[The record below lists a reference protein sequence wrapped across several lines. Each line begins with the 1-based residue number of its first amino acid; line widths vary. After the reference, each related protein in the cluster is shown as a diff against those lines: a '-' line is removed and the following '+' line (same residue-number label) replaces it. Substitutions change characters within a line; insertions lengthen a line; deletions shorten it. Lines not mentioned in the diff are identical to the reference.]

1 MPDLTFTGIGSGL
14 QVSEIVSAIVGAET
28 APYVSR
34 SNKQQAEITT
44 DISAVGALKSALE
57 NLTESIT
64 GLADA
69 DNFQLRTAQGSDGFV
84 SLNASKD
91 AQIGNYSVKVD
102 ALAQSHKLSSGAFA
116 VGETISDGIG
126 MVTIEVGSNSFS
138 TMLSPTNTLEDLRDQ
153 INEGPLVGSDEND
166 SVIATIIT
174 GDDGQ
179 HLVLTSKET
188 GLSNSIKVTVQD
200 GDGNDTDNVGLSRLA
215 YDVSDPDPLNH
226 INNLSEVTKAL
237 DAQITIDGTL
247 VVTNG
252 TNEFKDVIDGVD
264 VTVKKQH
271 GVDDDDSKINV
282 SENNSNIQ
290 PGLETFVESYN
301 ELQKLSKQLG
311 VAGESGNGPL
321 AGDSLL
327 RGVMGKLRQELSNS
341 FDTGNGNTLSLSE
354 IGLESD
360 RYGVLSL
367 DTEKL
372 DKAIESDISG
382 VQQLF
387 VGTDSTDGFAS
398 SIKEL
403 TSFYTDA
410 DGLIQTRIDSRTA
423 QLDRLDDDRVA
434 FGLRMESLEARLY
447 SQYNAMDLIVANL
460 TATGSY
466 ITAQLD
472 NMPGVVRKDS

>member
-28 APYVSR
+28 APFVSR
-34 SNKQQAEITT
+34 ANKQQGELTT
-44 DISAVGALKSALE
+44 DISAIGALKSALE
-57 NLTESIT
+57 SVTNSIAS
-64 GLADA
+64 LADV
-69 DNFQLRTAQGSDGFV
+69 DNYQLRIAKGSDSFV
-84 SLNASKD
+84 SLSASKD

-116 VGETISDGIG
+116 ADEKISDGIG
-126 MVTIEVGSNSFS
+126 MVTIGVGSNSFS

-153 INEGPLVGSDEND
+153 INDGPLVGSDKND

-188 GLSNSIKVTVQD
+188 GLSNAIKVTVQD
-200 GDGNDTDNVGLSRLA
+200 GDGNNTDNDGLSRIA

-226 INNLSEVTKAL
+226 IKNLSEVTEAL

-264 VTVKKQH
+264 ITAKKMH
-271 GVDDDDSKINV
+271 DVDDDISKI
-282 SENNSNIQ
+282 SFSANNSNIQ
-290 PGLETFVESYN
+290 SDIETFVEKYN

-311 VAGESGNGPL
+311 SSGEGGAGPL

-327 RGVMGKLRQELSNS
+327 RGVMGKLRQQFSQE
-341 FDTGNGNTLSLSE
+341 FDVGNGNTLSLSQL
-354 IGLESD
+354 GVQSD
-360 RYGVLSL
+360 QYGVLSL
-367 DTEKL
+367 D
-372 DKAIESDISG
+372 SDILNEYIDSDVGG
-382 VQQLF
+382 VQQFF
-387 VGTDSTDGFAS
+387 VGTDSINGFANS
-398 SIKEL
+398 LDEL
-403 TSFYTDA
+403 VDFYTDS
-410 DGLIQTRIDSRTA
+410 DGVIQNRIDSKSA
-423 QLDRLDDDRVA
+423 QLDRLDDDRLA
-434 FGLRMESLEARLY
+434 FGRRMESLEARLY

>member
-102 ALAQSHKLSSGAFA
+102 ALAQSHKLMSGAIDSDEA
-116 VGETISDGIG
+116 VGEGTLNIAVADKNFDVAVSATDTLSDI
-126 MVTIEVGSNSFS
+126 
-138 TMLSPTNTLEDLRDQ
+138 RDA
-153 INEGPLVGSDEND
+153 IND
-166 SVIATIIT
+166 SVDNDLVIATIVT
-174 GDDGQ
+174 DDAGQ
-179 HLVLTSKET
+179 HLIMTSKET
-188 GLSNSIKVTVQD
+188 GVENAITTTVAD
-200 GDGNDTDNVGLSRLA
+200 SDTFNVDNAGLSRLA
-215 YDVSDPDPLNH
+215 YDVSDPLALVQ
-226 INNLSEVTKAL
+226 NLSEVEPAL

-247 VVTNG
+247 VVSNS

-264 VTVKKQH
+264 ITVKKQH
-271 GVDDDDSKINV
+271 DVDDDISSIKV

-387 VGTDSTDGFAS
+387 VGTDTTDGFAS

-447 SQYNAMDLIVANL
+447 AQYNAMDLIVANL